1 MKIIRKIGFTII
13 ITIVAYLLLLQLNLL
28 PNFANWF
35 KSKPVLIENT
45 PLIVE
50 SIKDLKEIITITS
63 NDEVVIYKQV
73 INEGTL
79 LGNIINNGP
88 INPNDKRL
96 GLILKGTLQAGIDLS
111 KLQEKDII
119 LNKDSVLISLPP
131 TTILSSI
138 INPSDT
144 EIALEQGK
152 WSLAEVNAAKV
163 DGREKMVEKAID
175 KGILTKA
182 ETRARVVVENF
193 LRSIGFKKISIV
205 TTK

>member
-1 MKIIRKIGFTII
+1 MKLIRKIGFTII
-13 ITIVAYLLLLQLNLL
+13 IAIVAFLLLQQLNWL
-28 PNFANWF
+28 PNISKWF

-63 NDEVVIYKQV
+63 NDEVVVYKQEL
-73 INEGTL
+73 NDGTL

-96 GLILKGTLQAGIDLS
+96 GLLLKGTIQAGIDLS
-111 KLQEKDII
+111 QLQEKDII
-119 LNKDSVLISLPP
+119 VNKDSVLISLPP
-131 TTILSSI
+131 TSILSTI

-144 EIALEQGK
+144 EILLEEGK
-152 WSLAEVNAAKV
+152 WALTEVNKAKV
-163 DGREKMVEKAID
+163 DGRDNMIAKAKE
-175 KGILTKA
+175 KGILIKA
-182 ETRARVVVENF
+182 ETRARVVVEGF

-205 TTK
+205 TTQ